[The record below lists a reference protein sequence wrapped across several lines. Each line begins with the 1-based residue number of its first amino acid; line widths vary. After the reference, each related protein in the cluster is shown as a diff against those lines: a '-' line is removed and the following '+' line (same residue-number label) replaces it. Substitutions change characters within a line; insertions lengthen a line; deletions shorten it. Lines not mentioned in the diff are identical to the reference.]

1 VAIRRSYKGSPYG
14 MACPEC
20 NDLLIAP
27 KRSEYVSKYEV
38 RHFWCC
44 DNCGN
49 RSEIVGDLRVDFM
62 REPSKHVGA
71 PLPPVP

>member
-1 VAIRRSYKGSPYG
+1 MATAGIVNCLPYG
-14 MACPEC
+14 MACPDC

-27 KRSEYVSKYEV
+27 KRSEYVSKHEV

-49 RSEIVGDLRVDFM
+49 RSEIVGDLRMNVT
-62 REPSKHVGA
+62 RKSSEHVGA
-71 PLPPVP
+71 LLSPVA